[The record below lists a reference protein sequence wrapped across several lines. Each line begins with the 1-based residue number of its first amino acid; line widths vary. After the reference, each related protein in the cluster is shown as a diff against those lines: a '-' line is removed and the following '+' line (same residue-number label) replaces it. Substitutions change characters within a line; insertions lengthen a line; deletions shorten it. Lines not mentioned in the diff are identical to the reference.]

1 MLVIILGVIL
11 KLRRWIFFIQLY
23 NLIKSWCF
31 QFPRNINLWKHL
43 DLMKF
48 HEAWRNSI
56 PPFDQNLSQLT
67 WKNTGKLKFASLSS
81 WRLQCTNVSSRS
93 RTSVSVP
100 GVLRVRMGRAGTF
113 VLISDSGGRCLMN
126 MYGSNSKAT
135 SCWSS
140 LSVSVHSYE
149 VENILKH
156 HPTDLGHG
164 LTSS

>member
-1 MLVIILGVIL
+1 MLLIIFGIIL
-11 KLRRWIFFIQLY
+11 KLRHWIFFIFY
-23 NLIKSWCF
+23 DFINSWCS
-31 QFPRNINLWKHL
+31 QFPSQHKF
-43 DLMKF
+43 MKF
-48 HEAWRNSI
+48 YEAWRNSI
-56 PPFDQNLSQLT
+56 PPFKRNLT

-81 WRLQCTNVSSRS
+81 CRLQCTNVSSRS

-149 VENILKH
+149 VENTLKR
-156 HPTDLGHG
+156 HPTDLGHE